1 MYLFQPERYLL
12 QKQVKKASP
21 HIRGRVLDVGS
32 GTFARYKRLFQF
44 SEYVTMDIQ
53 ESERVDVVGS
63 ADQIPFPDNSFDSLI
78 STQVLGDIMD
88 PQKAVSEFHRVLKK
102 GGTAVITESFINEMH
117 DEPYDYWRFTRYG
130 FELLFKENG
139 FTVIDID
146 QRGGYFSSRA
156 QEVIRYLIDRFTLYR
171 RPWGRIMNPLFTA
184 YGRWMIFLD
193 SIDTGSANRKHALG
207 WCVIARKDR

>member
-130 FELLFKENG
+130 
-139 FTVIDID
+139 
-146 QRGGYFSSRA
+146 
-156 QEVIRYLIDRFTLYR
+156 
-171 RPWGRIMNPLFTA
+171 
-184 YGRWMIFLD
+184 
-193 SIDTGSANRKHALG
+193 
-207 WCVIARKDR
+207 